1 MRPTGLAAWEVYAD
15 VVLQREALA
24 MRIRRGEPPRPLAG
38 LVIDNEEIAGLLA
51 ELPGLA
57 DRDGTSLDAL
67 MESTREDVTE
77 AEAALVDSSRREP
90 FDAIVWNAGL
100 DPISARLLAIAV
112 AVELDVAR
120 QRLVAYL
127 NDDVSRRWLTLAVVG
142 RVLGPE
148 GLDRLTNDSLLV
160 RACLVSIAPDA
171 LWVLGGVKVAPAVV
185 TAIAGLPTRDDDL
198 PQRCR
203 VVEVD
208 DNVGGDFVLVHGGD
222 SASRVDS
229 AAAATAGQRFMVTSM
244 PIAERGWQAIV
255 RQCMISGLSPIFELG
270 NHRTLDDDQRWW
282 IERLSFL
289 SIAVCSQA
297 ELTLDTVPDRPFHE
311 LRADSSF
318 IDLGGGHLLDREQA
332 RLVEKAL
339 LSVGDDP
346 DAAVRRLVTGQ
357 LDVHADRTT
366 PGRQW
371 DELVLPDDQMSV
383 LRELVARYR
392 HRHRVF
398 REWGFPARPSVGVT
412 ALFSGPSG
420 TGKTMTAEIIASE
433 LGLDLYRIDLSA
445 VVSKYIGETEKN
457 LEEIFTA
464 SAAGNLVL
472 FFDEADALFGKRS
485 EVGDAH
491 DRYANIEV
499 AYLLQRL
506 ERYDGFVIL
515 ATNLRKNIDAAFL
528 RRIDVA
534 LEFELP
540 ETARRQAI
548 WERVFPTRAPI
559 GLIDHRRLAE
569 EFEVSGGAIRN
580 AAVHAAFLAAD
591 DGSAIEMRHV
601 VAGMQREYQKMGRL
615 RGRSDAALFVSLEQ
629 GVRSAASA

>member
-1 MRPTGLAAWEVYAD
+1 MGPTGLAAWEVYAD

-51 ELPGLA
+51 ELPGLCDA
-57 DRDGTSLDAL
+57 DTDAL
-67 MESTREDVTE
+67 DTLVETTGDGVTQ
-77 AEAALVDSSRREP
+77 AETLLVDSSRREP
-90 FDAIVWNAGL
+90 FDALVWNAGL
-100 DPISARLLAIAV
+100 DPISARLLALAV
-112 AVELDVAR
+112 AVEVDVAR

-142 RVLGPE
+142 RVLGAE
-148 GLDRLTNDSLLV
+148 GLDRLTNDAPLL
-160 RACLVSIAPDA
+160 RACLLSIAPDA
-171 LWVLGGVKVAPAVV
+171 SWALGSVKVAPAVV
-185 TAIAGLPTRDDDL
+185 TAIAGLSTRDDDL
-198 PQRCR
+198 PRRCT
-203 VVEVD
+203 VLKVD
-208 DNVGGDFVLVHGGD
+208 DNAGGDFVLVHGGD
-222 SASRVDS
+222 SASRVDT
-229 AAAATAGQRFMVTSM
+229 AAAATAGQRFLVTSM
-244 PIAERGWQAIV
+244 PRDERGWQATV
-255 RQCMISGLSPIFELG
+255 RQCVISGLSPIFELG
-270 NHRTLDDDQRWW
+270 SQRTLDDDQRWW
-282 IERLSFL
+282 IDRLSFL
-289 SIAVCSQA
+289 SMAVCSQA
-297 ELTLDTVPDRPFHE
+297 ELTLDTVPDRPFQE
-311 LRADSSF
+311 LHADSSY

-339 LSVGDDP
+339 PSVGNDA

-357 LDVHADRTT
+357 LDVHAGRTR

-371 DELVLPDDQMSV
+371 DELVLPDDQMAV

-412 ALFSGPSG
+412 ALFAGPSG

-540 ETARRQAI
+540 DTARRQAI
-548 WERVFPTRAPI
+548 WERVFPVRAPV

-601 VAGMQREYQKMGRL
+601 VAGMHREYQKMGRL
-615 RGRSDAALFVSLEQ
+615 RARSDAAQFVSLEQ